1 MNRRKSY
8 PIYKALEWL
17 VRLFY
22 PKIKVVGQEN
32 LPEEP
37 SIIVGNHS
45 QMNGPIAG
53 TLYFPGK
60 HYIWCAGEM
69 MHAKDVPAYAYKD
82 FWSKKPKCTK
92 WFYKLLSYLI
102 TPLSVCIFN
111 NANTIGVYHD
121 ARVINTFKK
130 TVNVLSEG
138 ANVIIFPEH
147 EVPHNNIVCDFQN
160 RFVDVAKMYYKKTGK
175 ILSFVPMY
183 LAPKLKTM
191 YLGRPIAYCPENP
204 GKAECA
210 RICDYLMA
218 EITEIAYSLPRHTV
232 VPYPNVPKKDYPTNI
247 PEECHEKT
255 DR

>member
-8 PIYKALEWL
+8 PIYKVLEWL
-17 VRLFY
+17 VRLCY
-22 PKIKVVGQEN
+22 PKIKVEGLEN

-69 MHAKDVPAYAYKD
+69 MHWKDVPAYAYKD
-82 FWSKKPKCTK
+82 FWSKKPKGIR
-92 WFYKLLSYLI
+92 WFYKFLAYLI

-111 NANTIGVYHD
+111 NACTIGVYHD
-121 ARVINTFKK
+121 ARVINTFKN
-130 TVNVLSEG
+130 TVTALSEG

-147 EVPHNNIVCDFQN
+147 EVPHNNIVCEFQN

-175 ILSFVPMY
+175 VLSFVPMY

-191 YLGRPIAYCPENP
+191 YLGKPIAYCPENP
-204 GKAECA
+204 NKAECA
-210 RICDYLMA
+210 RICDYLME
-218 EITEIAYSLPRHTV
+218 EITKIAYSLPKHTV
-232 VPYPNVPKKDYPTNI
+232 VPYPNIPKKDYPTNI
-247 PEECHEKT
+247 PEVPHEKT
-255 DR
+255 DC